1 MVQWLAGGTV
11 AVPLRRIAERWLLYY
26 WPIVAAGQV
35 PQSKDEGAGSRNPL
49 RFRAALTAL
58 IDAYRHE
65 GEYGGLSAWHL
76 DRMAGRL
83 TAKVQA
89 RLHAALRDI
98 AVAIRT
104 GPVAY
109 SGGALDSGRVFG
121 WNAQLKAVTL
131 SADLWRELSLLGHW
145 IVDAVIV
152 RWAALTARF
161 AQRQGLSAGDVL
173 PLLLAHPAPER
184 ATALARQIYL
194 DSGIDHCVWS
204 GKPLARRF
212 EADHIIPF
220 ALWGNNALWNLVP
233 VAPTVNRAK
242 SDRLPA
248 ADLLRRRCPQ
258 ILGAWQA
265 ARDLVPAAFDRD
277 AGSLLGHQPG
287 PGEEGLRDLFQAMRE
302 SIEITALQ
310 RGVARWEP

>member
-1 MVQWLAGGTV
+1 M
-11 AVPLRRIAERWLLYY
+11 
-26 WPIVAAGQV
+26 
-35 PQSKDEGAGSRNPL
+35 SN
-49 RFRAALTAL
+49 
-58 IDAYRHE
+58 
-65 GEYGGLSAWHL
+65 
-76 DRMAGRL
+76 
-83 TAKVQA
+83 
-89 RLHAALRDI
+89 
-98 AVAIRT
+98 
-104 GPVAY
+104 
-109 SGGALDSGRVFG
+109 SG
-121 WNAQLKAVTL
+121 
-131 SADLWRELSLLGHW
+131 
-145 IVDAVIV
+145 
-152 RWAALTARF
+152 
-161 AQRQGLSAGDVL
+161 GLSAGDVL

-233 VAPTVNRAK
+233 VAPMVNRAK